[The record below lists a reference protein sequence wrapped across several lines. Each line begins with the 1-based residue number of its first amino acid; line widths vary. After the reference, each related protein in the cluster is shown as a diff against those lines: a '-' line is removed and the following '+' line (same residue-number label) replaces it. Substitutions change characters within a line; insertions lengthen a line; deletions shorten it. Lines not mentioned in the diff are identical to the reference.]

1 MGKKLLTTDSTLSGY
16 IIMSIV
22 CTLYVYQES
31 ALNHMFPLWKCIVWW
46 MKDSDLDLEYGL
58 RLVNT
63 SLKIVMV
70 MVVVN

>member
-31 ALNHMFPLWKCIVWW
+31 ALNHM
-46 MKDSDLDLEYGL
+46 DLDPILTEFWHWGGKKH
-58 RLVNT
+58 
-63 SLKIVMV
+63 KIEK
-70 MVVVN
+70 